1 MTTPPAPQRSR
12 LQKIAD
18 EAFEIM
24 MKVLWAVVLGGMAF
38 FAFRMF

>member
-1 MTTPPAPQRSR
+1 MIEPPAPQRSK

-18 EAFEIM
+18 EAFEM
-24 MKVLWAVVLGGMAF
+24 TMKVLWAIVLLGMAF